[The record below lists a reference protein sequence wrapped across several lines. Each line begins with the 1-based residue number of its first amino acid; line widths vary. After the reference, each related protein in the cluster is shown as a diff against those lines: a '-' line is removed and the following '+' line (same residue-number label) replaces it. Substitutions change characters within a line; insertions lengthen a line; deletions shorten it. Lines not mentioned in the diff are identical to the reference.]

1 MALTEEQKAKYQRR
15 AQQYGVPSAG
25 EKVNDES
32 AGWLSRR
39 GADFPASEEGEY
51 TDVLRTMGNVPS
63 NIRDE
68 VSGLYDIAGGAG
80 QEETN
85 IAHVMLR
92 AMAGAGEETSR
103 RFMGTEDT
111 DNAQLFRQSA
121 DTIIDRL
128 TSPRETIIE
137 EPVSTLLDLASL
149 GTRGVLK
156 SAVTEPAR
164 LAKKAATGAY
174 RGGRSGTQHAAKL
187 ATGHDK
193 GEFEAIRKASAA
205 SKASKAEVMPYLR
218 EQKTATDFA
227 EVMSNATTRIIEKR
241 RADYVAKLPKLKIRD
256 EYKNVTTTRTVRQ
269 AETDARGNPTG
280 NTRRVEREIAD
291 PMGLHSVIKR
301 DLLNMVGDD
310 YKIDVM
316 KLADY
321 IQNGDAESL
330 RLAFKD
336 AVVGS
341 RNNQKRIAEF
351 FEDVF
356 YWSDDSVF
364 GIDTLKK
371 RIWDFKK
378 KGAEGADFETA
389 NAVVERTYGNVRRV
403 LGERVEGYDDM
414 VGAFEQAS
422 EFKDALGKV
431 LGMEGG
437 NLKSIDE
444 KMINK
449 ILPMLRD
456 PANYDIRKSLVADLE
471 RSIGKPIAGMAAGL
485 SLRKKLPKSLVS
497 KSLLL
502 GGLYRADYAEGLGL
516 ALLADLSVVPFTSPR
531 VVAGLFT
538 ALGSGERTAKNL
550 AEITRDTMNM
560 LPQGVTNDMLRGM
573 SLGRVIERY
582 VVPQLE
588 QLEVRERLSGQAQ
601 TGPLSA
607 IHPQTMPPPLNM
619 EELEE
624 LTPTSKQAGY

>member
-15 AQQYGVPSAG
+15 AQQYGVPSVG
-25 EKVNDES
+25 EKANDES

-39 GADFPASEEGEY
+39 GADFPASEGGEY
-51 TDVLRTMGNVPS
+51 SDVLRMMGNVPS
-63 NIRDE
+63 NVRDE

-92 AMAGAGEETSR
+92 AMSGAGEDASR

-111 DNAQLFRQSA
+111 ENAQLFRQSA

-128 TSPRETIIE
+128 TSPRKTAIE
-137 EPVSTLLDLASL
+137 EPVSTVLDLASL
-149 GTRGVLK
+149 GTRGALK

-174 RGGRSGTQHAAKL
+174 RGGRAGTQHVAKL
-187 ATGHDK
+187 STGHDK

-227 EVMSNATTRIIEKR
+227 EVLSNGTARVIEKR
-241 RADYVAKLPKLKIRD
+241 RADYVAKLPGLNLRD

-280 NTRRVEREIAD
+280 KTRRVEREIPD
-291 PMGLHSVIKR
+291 PMGLHSVIKA

-310 YKIDVM
+310 YQIDVM

-341 RNNQKRIAEF
+341 RNNQKRIADF

-356 YWSDDSVF
+356 YWTDDSIF

-414 VGAFEQAS
+414 VGAFEEAS
-422 EFKDALGKV
+422 KFKDAIGKV

-485 SLRKKLPKSLVS
+485 SLRKKTPKSLVS
-497 KSLLL
+497 RSLLL
-502 GGLYRADYAEGLGL
+502 GGVWRADFSEGPGLG
-516 ALLADLSVVPFTSPR
+516 LLADLSVVPFTSPR

-538 ALGSGERTAKNL
+538 VLGSGERTAKNL

>member
-241 RADYVAKLPKLKIRD
+241 RADYVGKLPGLKIRD
-256 EYKNVTTTRTVRQ
+256 EYKNVKTTRTVRQ

-310 YKIDVM
+310 YQIDVM

-321 IQNGDAESL
+321 IQNKDAESL

>member
-15 AQQYGVPSAG
+15 AQQYGVPSVG

-39 GADFPASEEGEY
+39 GADFPASEGGEY
-51 TDVLRTMGNVPS
+51 TDALRWAGNVPS
-63 NIRDE
+63 NVRDE
-68 VSGLYDIAGGAG
+68 AGFLYDIFAESG

-85 IAHVMLR
+85 IAHIMLR
-92 AMAGAGEETSR
+92 AMSGAGDDAQR
-103 RFMGTEDT
+103 RFLGTEDT
-111 DNAQLFRQSA
+111 DNAQLFRLSA

-128 TSPRETIIE
+128 TSPRETFIE
-137 EPVSTLLDLASL
+137 EPFSVGIDIATL

-156 SAVTEPAR
+156 NALTEPVR

-174 RGGRSGTQHAAKL
+174 RGGRSGVQHAAKL

-241 RADYVAKLPKLKIRD
+241 RADYVGKLPGLKIRD
-256 EYKNVTTTRTVRQ
+256 EYKNVKTTRTVRQ

-321 IQNGDAESL
+321 IQNGDVESL
-330 RLAFKD
+330 RLAFKNSK
-336 AVVGS
+336 VGS
-341 RNNQKRIAEF
+341 RNNQNRIAEF

-356 YWSDDSVF
+356 YWSDDSID
-364 GIDTLKK
+364 GIDTLKQ
-371 RIWDFKK
+371 RIWTFKK

-422 EFKDALGKV
+422 EFKDAISEV
-431 LGMEGG
+431 LGMKGG

-485 SLRKKLPKSLVS
+485 SLRKKVPKSLVS
-497 KSLLL
+497 RSLLL

-516 ALLADLSVVPFTSPR
+516 GLLADLSVVPFTSPR

>member
-15 AQQYGVPSAG
+15 AQQYGVPSVG

-51 TDVLRTMGNVPS
+51 SDVLRMMGNVPS

-92 AMAGAGEETSR
+92 AMSGAGEDASR

-111 DNAQLFRQSA
+111 ENAQLFRQSA

-128 TSPRETIIE
+128 TSPRETAIE
-137 EPVSTLLDLASL
+137 EPVSTVLDLASL
-149 GTRGVLK
+149 GTRGALK

-164 LAKKAATGAY
+164 LAKKAATGTY
-174 RGGRSGTQHAAKL
+174 RGGRSGVQHVAKL
-187 ATGHDK
+187 STGHDK

-227 EVMSNATTRIIEKR
+227 EVMSNATTRVIEKR
-241 RADYVAKLPKLKIRD
+241 RADYVGKLPGLNLKD
-256 EYKNVTTTRTVRQ
+256 EYKNVKTTRTVRQ

-280 NTRRVEREIAD
+280 KTRRVEREIAD

-321 IQNGDAESL
+321 IQNGDVESL
-330 RLAFKD
+330 RLAFKNSK
-336 AVVGS
+336 VGS
-341 RNNQKRIAEF
+341 RNNQNRIAEF

-356 YWSDDSVF
+356 YWSDDSID
-364 GIDTLKK
+364 GIDTLKQ
-371 RIWDFKK
+371 RVWTFKK

-389 NAVVERTYGNVRRV
+389 NAVVERTYGNIRKV

-422 EFKDALGKV
+422 DFKDAIGKV
-431 LGMEGG
+431 LGMKEG

-444 KMINK
+444 EMINK
-449 ILPMLRD
+449 VLPMLRD

-485 SLRKKLPKSLVS
+485 SLRKKMPKSLVS
-497 KSLLL
+497 RSILL
-502 GGLYRADYAEGLGL
+502 GGLYQADFSEGLGL
-516 ALLADLSVVPFTSPR
+516 GLLADLSVVPFTSPR

-560 LPQGVTNDMLRGM
+560 IPAGVTNDMLRGM